1 MLVCAPK
8 NLRARENEISVCE
21 CAEAPIHSL
30 RCRITCV
37 CVCLCELR
45 RRPHFYQ
52 RHHVWSVHK
61 KHDAISFSNDADDD
75 NVDENS
81 TSTRCRRCRMRRGT
95 PAEKKNQYYK
105 PIKFSDVLYF
115 EIYSYYIIVA
125 GRCCHFILYGSTART
140 HTHPPEPANVV
151 FSFTQLAFCVVFLTA
166 SSRWYLRLSGWR
178 CVSIATEGI
187 GSRYLFSSC
196 VHRIFLA
203 DAW

>member
-1 MLVCAPK
+1 MS
-8 NLRARENEISVCE
+8 ARKHQYTAFAVASRV
-21 CAEAPIHSL
+21 
-30 RCRITCV
+30 CV
-37 CVCLCELR
+37 CVCVSCVVAPTFINDIMFDPCTKSTMPLAFQTMLTTTTSMKTA
-45 RRPHFYQ
+45 PAP
-52 RHHVWSVHK
+52 
-61 KHDAISFSNDADDD
+61 DAEDAEC
-75 NVDENS
+75 DEG
-81 TSTRCRRCRMRRGT
+81 RQQK
-95 PAEKKNQYYK
+95 KKNQYYK

-203 DAW
+203 DA